1 MRPSERPLITAN
13 AIARRVAELGNAIST
28 DYADRDLIMV
38 VVLKGGLFFAADL
51 ARAIRRPMALEYV
64 RARSYDGDRSTGAV
78 EVAVVPEYPLAG
90 AHVLVVED
98 ILDTG
103 RTTQIVLDM
112 LADMRPASLALCTL
126 LDKPARRIVPI
137 SANYVGF
144 TIDDHFVVGYG
155 LDFNER
161 YRELPSIHVLE

>member
-1 MRPSERPLITAN
+1 MRPSERPLITAD
-13 AIARRVAELGNAIST
+13 AIARRVTELGDAIST
-28 DYADRDLIMV
+28 DYADRDLVMV

-64 RARSYDGDRSTGAV
+64 RARSYDGQRSTGAV
-78 EVAVVPEYPLAG
+78 EVAVVPERPLAG
-90 AHVLVVED
+90 AHLLVVED

-103 RTTQIVLDM
+103 RTTQTVLDM
-112 LADMRPASLALCTL
+112 LADMSPASLALCTL
-126 LDKPARRIVPI
+126 LDKPVRRIVPV

-144 TIDDHFVVGYG
+144 TIDDFFVVGYG